1 MQSRVLGNPSPT
13 SSLRPL
19 SRLRVAHSSNWDP
32 HGLPKQRSIES
43 RKKRCKI
50 SQLLK
55 PLSTSPGHFSDR
67 TFFVT
72 PAVTRF
78 SSLLSVINIDS
89 LIVCLQEILLSFIL
103 LLCSG
108 KLPLRWRENLRLYN
122 KIWGFES
129 LLNLKMKTN
138 KPSRTGNTKTGT
150 IAIPRT
156 HSPVASN
163 LDASHPKQ
171 SKPRASYF
179 VSWNH
184 AIVP

>member
-1 MQSRVLGNPSPT
+1 MSIELRRKRQCKTGDGCDFMDSFACGFEMQSRVLGNPSPT

-19 SRLRVAHSSNWDP
+19 SKLRVAHSSNWDP

-89 LIVCLQEILLSFIL
+89 LIVCLQVAHLSFIL
-103 LLCSG
+103 LLCSR
-108 KLPLRWRENLRLYN
+108 KLPLRRRENPRIYN
-122 KIWGFES
+122 KI
-129 LLNLKMKTN
+129 
-138 KPSRTGNTKTGT
+138 
-150 IAIPRT
+150 
-156 HSPVASN
+156 
-163 LDASHPKQ
+163 
-171 SKPRASYF
+171 
-179 VSWNH
+179 
-184 AIVP
+184 

>member
-1 MQSRVLGNPSPT
+1 MSIELRRKRQCKTGDGCDFMDSFACGFEMQSRVLGNPSPT

-19 SRLRVAHSSNWDP
+19 SKLRVAHSSNWDP

-72 PAVTRF
+72 PAVTQL

-89 LIVCLQEILLSFIL
+89 LFVCLQIALLSFIL

-108 KLPLRWRENLRLYN
+108 KLPLR
-122 KIWGFES
+122 
-129 LLNLKMKTN
+129 
-138 KPSRTGNTKTGT
+138 RTAKLAFHNE
-150 IAIPRT
+150 
-156 HSPVASN
+156 
-163 LDASHPKQ
+163 
-171 SKPRASYF
+171 KPRP
-179 VSWNH
+179 
-184 AIVP
+184 AISDRPQ